1 MICQLTGGADL
12 VNVESKCAMI
22 GCKRPV
28 YQSLA
33 IGPATVVE
41 LCAEHFAKEKSDLDD
56 QKTA

>member
-1 MICQLTGGADL
+1 MGS
-12 VNVESKCAMI
+12 VNNKCAMI

-33 IGPATVVE
+33 IAPGTVVE
-41 LCAEHFAKEKSDLDD
+41 LCAEHFAKEKGDLDD

>member
-1 MICQLTGGADL
+1 MAQAK
-12 VNVESKCAMI
+12 NKCAMI

-41 LCAEHFAKEKSDLDD
+41 LCAEHFAKEKSDLDE
-56 QKTA
+56 QKAA

>member
-1 MICQLTGGADL
+1 MANAKNT
-12 VNVESKCAMI
+12 CAMI

-41 LCAEHFAKEKSDLDD
+41 LCAEHFAKEKSDLGE
-56 QKTA
+56 QKAA